1 MMELEQTRPENPAMT
16 FDEVSM
22 ERSKS
27 FIKALQEL
35 KNLRPQL
42 YSAAEYCEKSYLHS
56 EQKQTVLDNL
66 KDYAVRA
73 LVNAVD
79 HLGTVAYKLTDLL
92 EQQALEVSTMEVKVS
107 CLNQQYLTCQTYTD
121 KEGLRQQQ
129 LLAFIP
135 RHHKH
140 YILQNS
146 VNKKVHFSPQIQT
159 DARQNHFQ
167 AKSRLQP
174 SASNYLSGSPASKTL
189 SWHLASETKS
199 TLKGT
204 HVMTRNEDTKTSG
217 KPSVVFQLLDK
228 EESAKTRSSGAPAQ
242 LSSGGPAAGAIMQK
256 FGVPRRVLLWLV
268 ICPCSSPV
276 LLIFKDSAEKIMVYQ
291 GLRNSTKICVLSS
304 HLQSRNSIIVV
315 IIGWMCPME
324 LSDGSKPLTAF
335 RSFDNPRREIVRA
348 PVRSKS
354 MLSAFF
360 VKQKTLKSKTG
371 SVS

>member
-1 MMELEQTRPENPAMT
+1 MEVEHPTAPPRNSAMT

-27 FIKALQEL
+27 FVNALQEL

-56 EQKQTVLDNL
+56 EQKQMVLDNL

-92 EQQALEVSTMEVKVS
+92 DQHTFDVSSMDLRVSTV
-107 CLNQQYLTCQTYTD
+107 NQKLLTCKIYTD

-140 YILQNS
+140 YILPNS
-146 VNKKVHFSPQIQT
+146 VNKKVHFSPHIQIDAKQNPFQT
-159 DARQNHFQ
+159 RTRFQ
-167 AKSRLQP
+167 S
-174 SASNYLSGSPASKTL
+174 SGTPASKTL

-204 HVMTRNEDTKTSG
+204 LQASPNIDTPKFTAKASG
-217 KPSVVFQLLDK
+217 VFHLLDN
-228 EESAKTRSSGAPAQ
+228 EERTGMKFSPAQ
-242 LSSGGPAAGAIMQK
+242 THLQN
-256 FGVPRRVLLWLV
+256 GVPT
-268 ICPCSSPV
+268 SSIPMQNFGGTHRDA
-276 LLIFKDSAEKIMVYQ
+276 LE
-291 GLRNSTKICVLSS
+291 G
-304 HLQSRNSIIVV
+304 SR
-315 IIGWMCPME
+315 
-324 LSDGSKPLTAF
+324 PLTGF
-335 RSFDNPRREIVRA
+335 RSFDNPNRHETVQT
-348 PVRSKS
+348 PGRSRS
-354 MLSAFF
+354 VLSAFF
-360 VKQKTLKSKTG
+360 VKQKTPKLKAGG
-371 SVS
+371 SFS